1 VKVKGDYM
9 RLDVPYKL
17 VTQIDEELSN
27 EVLSKIDPE
36 HWYLDETRNN
46 MANLEKTQSIIL
58 RYFDSYQNAKVSNFR
73 DFFEDKPIFDHYR
86 ESIEKVITE
95 LKKHY
100 EFTDYMCFFAKLLP
114 NADVGQ
120 HEDSS
125 PFLEEC
131 HRIHIPLKTSKDV
144 YYIIENTRYNWL
156 KNNIYEFDNQR
167 VHGVEN
173 RSREERIHL
182 MFNLYK

>member
-1 VKVKGDYM
+1 M

-17 VTQIDEELSN
+17 IGQIPEELTD
-27 EVLSKIDPE
+27 EILSMIQPE
-36 HWYLDETRNN
+36 HWYIDETRNS
-46 MANLEKTQSIIL
+46 MTNLEKTQSIIL
-58 RYFDSYQNAKVSNFR
+58 RYFDSYKNAKGEDFR
-73 DFFEDKPIFDHYR
+73 NFFEDKPIFDYYR
-86 ESIEKVITE
+86 GIIEKVLIE

-100 EFTDYMCFFAKLLP
+100 EFTDYMCFFAKLNP

-120 HEDSS
+120 HVDST
-125 PFLEEC
+125 PFLEQC

-167 VHGVEN
+167 MHGVEN
-173 RSREERIHL
+173 RSREDRIHL